1 MCPIYPP
8 CINPVWSAP
17 ITSGKIC
24 AVHPDHFLCITLKQR
39 DGSPVADIRFTVT
52 FCVYMLIVDIY

>member
-1 MCPIYPP
+1 MSHIYPP
-8 CINPVWSAP
+8 CIKLVWSAP

-39 DGSPVADIRFTVT
+39 DGSPVAEIRLTVT
-52 FCVYMLIVDIY
+52 FCVYMIVNIY